1 MSSFFSPSGQHV
13 VHTVIPNLNPA
24 PYQVE
29 VPATETPKRASAAAE
44 LPQTEVRTK
53 RTCAGR
59 KAAAK

>member
-1 MSSFFSPSGQHV
+1 VATATASVPK
-13 VHTVIPNLNPA
+13 PNPT
-24 PYQVE
+24 VE

-44 LPQTEVRTK
+44 LPQAEVRTK